1 MTFVKFWRDIFPI
14 WQFSSSTRIIEVHVN
29 AFANPMFESSF
40 CKQLEKEELAHDPF
54 CECFR
59 IVASLFELVL
69 CMIKNVQDR
78 FRDELS
84 LNPILSFNDGL
95 MWKAPVRSRFAQ
107 DSHFR
112 IIILFSK

>member
-1 MTFVKFWRDIFPI
+1 MDSKQYDVCQVLARHFPDLTIFI
-14 WQFSSSTRIIEVHVN
+14 FDVSTK
-29 AFANPMFESSF
+29 PMFESSF